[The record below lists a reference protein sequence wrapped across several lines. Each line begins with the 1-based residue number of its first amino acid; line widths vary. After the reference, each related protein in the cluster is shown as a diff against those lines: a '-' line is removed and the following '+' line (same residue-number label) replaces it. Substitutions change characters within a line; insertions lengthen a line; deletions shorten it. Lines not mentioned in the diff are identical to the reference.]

1 MATDTGQYANPLIDR
16 YASAT
21 MAETFSPMRQAQIW
35 RDLWI
40 ALAETERELGVPIPD
55 EAIEAMRAGRDTID
69 LARVAEHER
78 ELRHDVMAHVHHF
91 GEVAAA
97 ASGFI
102 HLGATSAF
110 VADNASLI
118 QHREAL
124 AAIRR
129 LLIGAISALRDF
141 AVAQRDQPTLGYT
154 HLQPAQPTTVGKRA
168 CLWLQDFVS
177 DLGHLEAFDAG
188 LRLRGARG
196 TTGTEATFL
205 ELLDGDASAVDELN
219 RRLADRFGFAGVYD
233 VVGQTYPRKVDQ
245 QALAVLA
252 GIAASAARFGHDVRL
267 LQAFGEIEEPFGE
280 RQIGSSAM
288 PYKRNPMRSERIC
301 SLARHICTLELD
313 ASWTASVQWFERTLD
328 DSAVRRIA
336 LPESYLAADAVLQ
349 LVINVASG
357 FVVHPAVIDNRL
369 RRELPFLATEE
380 ILIAGVRAGGDR
392 QALHESIRQHAMAA
406 RQLLDEGS
414 PENDFLERVA
424 ADSAIGLSAEELT
437 ELVDPTRL
445 VGRAPEQVD
454 RYVAEV
460 VDPLLADRAEHA
472 AVDVEIRV

>member
-1 MATDTGQYANPLIDR
+1 MATDTGQYSNPLIDR
-16 YASAT
+16 YASAA
-21 MAETFSPMRQAQIW
+21 MAGTFSLTRQALIW

-40 ALAETERELGVPIPD
+40 ALAEIESELGVPIPD
-55 EAIEAMRAGRDTID
+55 AAIAAMRAGRDTVD
-69 LARVAEHER
+69 LTRVAEHER

-91 GEVAAA
+91 GEVVPE

-102 HLGATSAF
+102 HLGATSAY
-110 VADNASLI
+110 VADNASII

-124 AAIRR
+124 GILRR

-177 DLGHLEAFDAG
+177 DLEHLEAFDAG

-205 ELLDGDASAVDELN
+205 ELFGGDGAAVDELN

-245 QALAVLA
+245 RALGVLA
-252 GIAASAARFGHDVRL
+252 GIGSSASRFGHDVRL

-301 SLARHICTLELD
+301 SLSRHLCTLELD

-336 LPESYLAADAVLQ
+336 LPEAYLSADAVLQ

-369 RRELPFLATEE
+369 RRALPFLATEE
-380 ILIAGVRAGGDR
+380 VIIAGVRAGGDR
-392 QALHESIRQHAMAA
+392 QALHESIRRHAMAA
-406 RQLLDEGS
+406 RQLIDEGS
-414 PENDFLERVA
+414 PDNDFLERVA
-424 ADSAIGLSAEELT
+424 ADAEIGLGAEELAA
-437 ELVDPTRL
+437 LVDPSRL
-445 VGRAPEQVD
+445 IGRATQQVD
-454 RYVAEV
+454 RYVSEV
-460 VDPLLADRAEHA
+460 VDPLLADRGAEA